1 MTGSMSRRI
10 PDAILD
16 SIRERI
22 SIVDVVSAHVALRK
36 AGRNFLGL
44 CPFHQEKTPSFT
56 VSEER
61 GLFHCFGCGQS
72 GTAFS
77 FIMRV
82 EGLDF
87 VAAVEQLARKA
98 GVALPE
104 DGTQATREVREKQ
117 YRLHDAAQRRYVE
130 ALRGADGAAARTYL
144 EARGTA
150 PASIE
155 RFGLGFCPH
164 GGSGLIAA
172 MQGRARAIDEAIGL
186 GLVGRRSDG
195 GLYERQWGR
204 ITFPIRD
211 AAGRIV
217 GFGGRAF
224 DDRQPKYLNSPESS
238 LFHKGRLL
246 YGLFEARSAIRG
258 AARVVIV
265 EGYMDVLALAQHGIE
280 NVVANLGT
288 ALTEDQLRLAKRQGA
303 AEIVVFFDGDRAGRS
318 AALRTFELCA
328 TTDMIAFGAFLPE
341 GEDPDSFVR
350 GRGAAATR
358 ALVDAPVPLSD
369 YFLDH
374 IDPGPDAS
382 LLQRREAARRVADVL
397 RQVRDPIQ
405 FGLLARIAADRLGL
419 DESAF
424 RELRRETRRRD
435 ARTATKPAPVS
446 VETEEPLAAEEA
458 TLLEAMAL
466 GRDACEAVLAAGT
479 IEERLSPAAAAIA
492 RDLIAAWDGGGGVQA
507 AIDVLPPALAE
518 PVGAASF
525 GAGPLAHVDRLKL
538 VEDCLSRIE
547 RRRSTVRLREARER
561 LRHAERVGDV
571 RQLFEGVRETHRL
584 MPIGV
589 RRTSPPRKV

>member
-1 MTGSMSRRI
+1 MTGPMPRRI
-10 PDAILD
+10 PDATLD

-22 SIVDVVSAHVALRK
+22 SIVEVVSAHVALRK

-77 FIMRV
+77 FLMRI

-87 VAAVEQLARKA
+87 LAAVEQLARKA

-104 DGTQATREVREKQ
+104 DGSPAIREDREKQ
-117 YRLHDAAQRRYVE
+117 YRLHDAAQRRYAE
-130 ALRGADGAAARTYL
+130 ALRGSDGAAARAYL
-144 EARGTA
+144 EARGTT
-150 PASIE
+150 PAIIE

-164 GGSGLIAA
+164 DGSGLIAA
-172 MQGRARAIDEAIGL
+172 MHGRGRAIDEAIGL

-246 YGLFEARSAIRG
+246 YGLFEARAAIRG
-258 AARVVIV
+258 ASRVVIV
-265 EGYMDVLALAQHGIE
+265 EGYMDVLSLVQHGIE

-303 AEIVVFFDGDRAGRS
+303 AEIVVFFDGDRAGRA

-328 TTDMIAFGAFLPE
+328 TTDLIAFGAFLPE

-350 GRGAAATR
+350 GSGAEATR
-358 ALVDAPVPLSD
+358 ALVDTPVPLAD
-369 YFLDH
+369 YFLES
-374 IDPGPDAS
+374 IDPGAGAS
-382 LLQRREAARRVADVL
+382 LLQRREAARRVGDVL
-397 RQVRDPIQ
+397 RHVRDPIQ
-405 FGLLARIAADRLGL
+405 FGLLARMAADRLGL

-424 RELRRETRRRD
+424 RELRKETRRRD
-435 ARTATKPAPVS
+435 VRSAAAAPDVS
-446 VETEEPLAAEEA
+446 VATEDPLVAEEA

-466 GRDACEAVLAAGT
+466 GHDACEAVLATGS
-479 IEERLSPAAAAIA
+479 IEERLTPTAAAIA
-492 RDLIAAWDGGGGVQA
+492 RGLIGAWEGGGGVQA
-507 AIDVLPPALAE
+507 AIDVLPPALAA
-518 PVGAASF
+518 PVAAATF
-525 GAGPLAHVDRLKL
+525 GAGPLANIDRLKL
-538 VEDCLSRIE
+538 VGDCLSRIE
-547 RRRSTVRLREARER
+547 RRQSTVRLREARER

-571 RQLFEGVRETHRL
+571 HQVFEGVRETRRL
-584 MPIGV
+584 MPAGV
-589 RRTSPPRKV
+589 KRTPRPREV